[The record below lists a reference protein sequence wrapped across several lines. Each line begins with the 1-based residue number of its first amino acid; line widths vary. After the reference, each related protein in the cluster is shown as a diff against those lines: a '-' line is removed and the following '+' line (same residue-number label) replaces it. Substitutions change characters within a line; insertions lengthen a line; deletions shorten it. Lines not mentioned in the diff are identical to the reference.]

1 MKQTIFET
9 RQRASEILKE
19 TIAIWRQSDQSDYL
33 EGIED
38 DPIFSLLMMALAYR
52 ANESEGEIERL
63 KSEVLD
69 EFARLLA
76 PYEVGHAIPATA
88 VVKNELSAGVTE
100 QTFGADTPFM
110 LADYPFVPLLGTG
123 SSTTPSIV
131 RSSALPSPTL
141 TSRTWR
147 SPSINSRCRSSSR
160 GTIPNCL
167 SRRASR

>member
-76 PYEVGHAIPATA
+76 PYEVGHAIPAI
-88 VVKNELSAGVTE
+88 LI
-100 QTFGADTPFM
+100 F
-110 LADYPFVPLLGTG
+110 
-123 SSTTPSIV
+123 
-131 RSSALPSPTL
+131 
-141 TSRTWR
+141 TSF
-147 SPSINSRCRSSSR
+147 
-160 GTIPNCL
+160 
-167 SRRASR
+167 